1 MLATAEKTSLL
12 MRIKMCD
19 RVERVGWAKVDS
31 VFEFQE
37 AMGAHGCDKA
47 TVDHPVLKENRRS
60 R

>member
-12 MRIKMCD
+12 VRIKMCD

-37 AMGAHGCDKA
+37 AMGEHG
-47 TVDHPVLKENRRS
+47 
-60 R
+60 